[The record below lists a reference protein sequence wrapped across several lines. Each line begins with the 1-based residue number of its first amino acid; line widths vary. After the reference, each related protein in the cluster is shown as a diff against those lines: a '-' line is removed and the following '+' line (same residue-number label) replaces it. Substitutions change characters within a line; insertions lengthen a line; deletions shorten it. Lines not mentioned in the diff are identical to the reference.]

1 MEFVALAA
9 LASVGYF
16 LRKDPT
22 GDERD
27 EDVPSMIVA
36 VDAND
41 DDALPGPYDDLDM
54 PSNQLL
60 AFDEAALKR
69 YKDSFYPH
77 KTGIIAPF
85 YKTRNSSTNDEGK
98 QRALD
103 RFTGADPAYRKKREV
118 EAIFARTPQNIDS
131 SGREGN
137 TAQYDRD
144 IYKSSLTEKNLG
156 QLPFQQI
163 QVGPGLGVGT
173 DVPAADGFHSMLR
186 VMPADGNLHKSSE
199 LGGRVNAGSVINAT
213 RTMDMT
219 LSHKAPPR
227 VWDQSRRPLERGKA
241 QIAEAMAR
249 RGVHSSVE
257 PVQCHVDGEYYT
269 GVAYREGAYDAHAA
283 TTRLDDRSARG
294 DLLNL
299 DGQKMGGHLAYTP
312 GDPYRITSQNRE
324 AKTGPGPVAPV
335 RTKENL
341 RCSNMQL
348 LKQAKR
354 GSYPNPEYMAGPQRN
369 DALLLAR
376 LGYRTSPYT
385 SQIHKFRAE
394 MDGTKNRLLS
404 HPQSGALDRGTTQ
417 DTLGSFASNGR
428 KITGETNPRADFTLA
443 AAAMAGNPY
452 KINA

>member
-9 LASVGYF
+9 LAGAGY
-16 LRKDPT
+16 LMRKEPVV
-22 GDERD
+22 
-27 EDVPSMIVA
+27 EDDSPEPSMIVT
-36 VDAND
+36 VD
-41 DDALPGPYDDLDM
+41 DDTRPGPYDDFDK
-54 PSNQLL
+54 PSDQLL

-69 YKDSFYPH
+69 YKDSFYPN

-85 YKTRNSSTNDEGK
+85 YRTRNSNTNDEGK

-103 RFTGADPAYRKKREV
+103 RFTGTDPAYRKKREV
-118 EAIFARTPQNIDS
+118 EAIFAPTPQNIDS

-144 IYKSSLTEKNLG
+144 IYKASLTEKNLG

-173 DVPAADGFHSMLR
+173 DVAAADGYHPMLR

-199 LGGRVNAGSVINAT
+199 LGGRVNAGAVINAT

-241 QIAEAMAR
+241 QIAEAMAH

-269 GVAYREGAYDAHAA
+269 GVAHRSGTYDAHAA

-299 DGQKMGGHLAYTP
+299 DGQKMGGHLTYTP
-312 GDPYRITSQNRE
+312 GDTHRITSQNRE

-335 RTKENL
+335 HTKENL

-348 LKQAKR
+348 LKEAKR

-385 SQIHKFRAE
+385 SQIHRFRAE
-394 MDGTKNRLLS
+394 MNGTKNRLLS
-404 HPQSGALDRGTTQ
+404 NPQSGALERGSTQ
-417 DTLGSFASNGR
+417 DNVGSFASNGR
-428 KITGETNPRADFTLA
+428 KLTGETNPRADFTLA

-452 KINA
+452 TINA